1 MKHLY
6 LKKVI
11 LNNLSENKIT
21 TIAVSGGIDSIT
33 LATFSNLLKPKL
45 INIAHA
51 ISDAV
56 PEEATKRVNKL
67 AKKFNWKL
75 YILNANEINDP
86 KYKQNPYNRCY
97 FCKDNLY
104 KTIKAEINTDLIF
117 SGTNIDDLNDYR
129 PGLKAAKLSNIRHP
143 FIEAN
148 FNKTDIRKL
157 ANKIGLEEYA
167 DIPASPCLA
176 SRIETGIPISKK
188 LLNGI
193 EIIEKNIKELIPK
206 SDVRCRWMNSKV
218 NIQFKSPHIKDIT
231 DNQKNKI
238 INDVHNIFLINKNK
252 IKFSEY
258 KIGSAFIPKI
268 GMEIK
273 SE

>member
-148 FNKTDIRKL
+148 FKYNIDNHNEINSSGVMSDNFSFLDQSTEDLSAKGNGGLRQLRNNVKL
-157 ANKIGLEEYA
+157 DYMDQIETPPDDYVPNKIGEVSMEQLQNQRA
-167 DIPASPCLA
+167 DVL
-176 SRIETGIPISKK
+176 
-188 LLNGI
+188 
-193 EIIEKNIKELIPK
+193 K
-206 SDVRCRWMNSKV
+206 S
-218 NIQFKSPHIKDIT
+218 
-231 DNQKNKI
+231 NQ
-238 INDVHNIFLINKNK
+238 L
-252 IKFSEY
+252 
-258 KIGSAFIPKI
+258 
-268 GMEIK
+268 
-273 SE
+273 